1 MNWRWRVA
9 KAVRLGYPL
18 LVMHTPPLR
27 PTTLV
32 DLDRRAR
39 EIFREI
45 VESFLETGEPVG
57 SRTLSRR
64 GIALS
69 PASIRNTMADLAS
82 LGLLDSPHLSAGRS
96 PTHAGLR
103 LFVDGLLEL
112 GDLSNDEQAEIDAR
126 LGAAGGDL
134 SAVLSEASTLL
145 SGLAGGAGLVTTP
158 SHESAV
164 KHVEFVSVGPGQ
176 ILVVLVFDDGTV
188 ENRLV
193 ATPLGLTPSQLA
205 ESTNFVNHRL
215 KGRTLSEAVSQA
227 MDDARR
233 AEAALDTA
241 VSALVQAGLAEWS
254 GEDPMAGRKLIV
266 RGRANLLQD
275 AKAAGDFERVRTLF
289 DDLERKRDL
298 IQVLDAA
305 RDASAVKLF
314 IGAENPLFSLSG
326 SALVAAPY
334 MDGNRRVVGALGVIG
349 PTRLNYARVIPMV
362 DYTAKVVG
370 RLIERRGLNGFG

>member
-1 MNWRWRVA
+1 MN
-9 KAVRLGYPL
+9 PN
-18 LVMHTPPLR
+18 PPR
-27 PTTLV
+27 STTLV

-45 VESFLETGEPVG
+45 VDAYLETGEPVG
-57 SRTLSRR
+57 SRTLSKR

-69 PASIRNTMADLAS
+69 PASIRNTMADLAA
-82 LGLLDSPHLSAGRS
+82 LGLLDAPHLSAGRT

-103 LFVDGLLEL
+103 LFVDGLLEI
-112 GDLSNDEQAEIDAR
+112 GDLAREEREAIDAR
-126 LGAAGGDL
+126 LAAVGDDL
-134 SAVLSEASTLL
+134 SGALSEASSIL

-158 SHESAV
+158 SRESAV
-164 KHVEFVSVGPGQ
+164 KHAEFVAVAPGQ
-176 ILVVLVFDDGTV
+176 TLVVLVFDDGQV

-193 ATPLGLTPSQLA
+193 ATPPGLTPSQLA
-205 ESTNFVNHRL
+205 ESTNFVNFRL
-215 KGRTLSEAVSQA
+215 KGRTLSEALSQA
-227 MDDARR
+227 IDEAGQ
-233 AEAALDTA
+233 AEAALDAA
-241 VSALVQAGLAEWS
+241 VSGLVQAGLAEWS
-254 GEDPMAGRKLIV
+254 GGEARDDRKLIV
-266 RGRANLLQD
+266 RGRANLLSDQKT
-275 AKAAGDFERVRTLF
+275 ATDFERVKTLF

-305 RDASAVKLF
+305 RDAAAVKLF

-334 MDGNRRVVGALGVIG
+334 MDANRRVVGALGVIG

-370 RLIERRGLNGFG
+370 RLIERRGLTKAAG